1 MFSICCNCYIE
12 RRIEYNYPA
21 KIDDW
26 KTFEKSNPTI
36 GLNILYTKENK
47 YVQLILK
54 NITQPVKNRY
64 FC

>member
-12 RRIEYNYPA
+12 RRKEYNYPA

-26 KTFEKSNPTI
+26 KMFEKNNPTI
-36 GLNILYTKENK
+36 GLNILYTKESK

-54 NITQPVKNRY
+54 NITQPMKNR
-64 FC
+64 